1 VGDPDM
7 LGGIDRND
15 CSDEN
20 REKAKEQL
28 TPLAHFLATRQDLLC
43 ALLITSKDQKG
54 SAARIGYADE
64 FIGDYEE
71 EAKTAMGSVH
81 EWTKGDV
88 VGRPRPPLPLAS
100 FFCFLRTQ
108 DSRLSLECVLETHSL
123 IRYAMF
129 DLLVVVAAMKSAFV
143 DSQTPLEAGGAIKFN
158 LDIPVVTEVGM
169 WCL

>member
-1 VGDPDM
+1 M

-28 TPLAHFLATRQDLLC
+28 TPLAHFLATGQDLLC

-54 SAARIGYADE
+54 SAASIGYADE

-71 EAKTAMGSVH
+71 EAKSAMGSEH

-88 VGRPRPPLPLAS
+88 VGRSAPPSPLPL
-100 FFCFLRTQ
+100 FFVF
-108 DSRLSLECVLETHSL
+108 
-123 IRYAMF
+123 
-129 DLLVVVAAMKSAFV
+129 
-143 DSQTPLEAGGAIKFN
+143 
-158 LDIPVVTEVGM
+158 
-169 WCL
+169 